1 MEGVDFKEG
10 GIMAECSECK
20 RELGKYYTVH
30 YAGAMLKVCSLPCV
44 LTALTVPFGKLT
56 PEQTPFRVDVQM
68 CDGFVVQR
76 DTRYDRESV
85 SSGDKA
91 PGSTE
96 RIH

>member
-1 MEGVDFKEG
+1 MEDIDFKEG

-20 RELGKYYTVH
+20 RELNSVYYTVH

-56 PEQTPFRVDVQM
+56 TEQTPFRVDV
-68 CDGFVVQR
+68 GFVAQR
-76 DTRYDRESV
+76 DARYDRESV

-91 PGSTE
+91 TGSTG
-96 RIH
+96 RTH